1 MRKCLF
7 VFILFFSFQLNHS
20 QSYNTVTFNGNVN
33 AFNTDERKW
42 AGDDTRYY
50 ITYDENYIY
59 ALANR
64 YNSNNFGEY
73 DHFTIYFDTDPQSD
87 VTTSGNGSTSG
98 VNWDGYSPTLPIK
111 ADYRVAIRRNGSS
124 SWLHHYDGS
133 AWVDQSVDY
142 TEWIDENDLFI
153 RIPIADLGNPDAVY
167 FVAYMSYNGG
177 FFGTNN
183 AGYATTHSGSTIS
196 GYYGGIGLLSSGAT
210 MWSNANTPILG
221 SSTNPTVGGKYA
233 KVTLSSTNSTVDA
246 SGTAFE
252 IIEGGQLTIDKAS
265 SLTITGN
272 FKNYGSATM
281 ESDSN
286 EFSSLIITGG
296 SITGN
301 VTYNRWV
308 NGVSSAS
315 PSSSDPGWD
324 LLGSPM
330 TNGTL
335 TASNLA
341 TDGTNYA
348 IQPYDNSDNTWNA
361 TTDGGTFT
369 TTTGVGYSMAKTT
382 AGTVGFTGVPSHKTN
397 FNIALTE
404 NMSGGGSGD
413 RWNLIANPYPAYI
426 ALNNAAKNASSA
438 TGSLLWYNASSVDV
452 LGYTD
457 SEEGIWYW
465 DGDGYETAN
474 NGSTALWA
482 APGQAFFVSSPVG
495 GSTFS
500 FRSGGLTTQASIVS
514 GGGTGDDFISGD
526 IMEDNR
532 GELFVS
538 LNQNNIERKTQIYFL
553 EDVYDDL
560 DSGYDTRTFPMNDNT
575 TSVFTRLVEGDEGV
589 DLAIQSLA
597 YSEMWDKVIP
607 LGINALGGEE
617 MTIGISHRTTPADLN
632 IYLEDT
638 EEGTMTNLLDG
649 DYVLTPASDLRGV
662 GRFFIHMT
670 ADTMSSGEV
679 STSMLNAY
687 KEIDASYIT
696 IEGLATQS
704 NETKVSLYNIL
715 GREVLATTLNN
726 NMGTQTIS
734 TVGLSAGIYVIEL
747 ESGSDRLT
755 KKLLIQ

>member
-1 MRKCLF
+1 M
-7 VFILFFSFQLNHS
+7 
-20 QSYNTVTFNGNVN
+20 FND
-33 AFNTDERKW
+33 AERKW
-42 AGDDTRYY
+42 VGNGARYF

-59 ALANR
+59 AAANR
-64 YNSNNFGEY
+64 NSSAFGEY
-73 DHFTIYFDTDPQSD
+73 DHFNIYFDTDPQAD
-87 VTTSGNGSTSG
+87 VTTSGNGSTTG

-111 ADYRVAIRRNGSS
+111 ADYRVTIRRNNSE
-124 SWLHHYDGS
+124 SWLHYYNGS
-133 AWVDQSVDY
+133 SWVDQNVSY
-142 TEWIDENDLFI
+142 TEWVDGNNLFI

-177 FFGTNN
+177 FFGADNS
-183 AGYATTHSGSTIS
+183 GYATSISGSTIS

-210 MWSNANTPILG
+210 MWSNANTPIIG

-233 KVTLSSTNSTVDA
+233 KVALSSINSTVDA
-246 SGTAFE
+246 SSANFE

-265 SLTITGN
+265 SMTITGN

-286 EFSSLIITGG
+286 EFSSLIISGG
-296 SITGN
+296 SNTGSI
-301 VTYNRWV
+301 TYNRWI

-315 PSSSDPGWD
+315 PSSSDQGWD
-324 LLGSPM
+324 LVGSPM

-348 IQPYDNSDNTWNA
+348 IQPYDNTDNTWNA

-397 FNIALTE
+397 VNIALTE

-438 TGSLLWYNASSVDV
+438 TGSLLWYNANSVDV

-465 DGDGYETAN
+465 DGDSYETAN

-500 FRSGGLTTQASIVS
+500 FRSGGLTTQASIVN
-514 GGGTGDDFISGD
+514 GGSGTGDDFISGD
-526 IMEDNR
+526 MMEDNR

-538 LNQNNIERKTQIYFL
+538 LNQNNFERRTQVYFL
-553 EDVYDDL
+553 EDVYDNL
-560 DSGYDTRTFPMNDNT
+560 DSGYDTRTFPMNDNA

-607 LGINALGGEE
+607 LGINALGSEE
-617 MTIGISHRTTPADLN
+617 MTISISHRTTPADLN

-649 DYVLTPASDLRGV
+649 DYVLTPTSDLEGV

-670 ADTMSSGEV
+670 ADTMSNEDV

-715 GREVLATTLNN
+715 GREVLSTTLNN
-726 NMGTQTIS
+726 NMGTHTIS

>member
-1 MRKCLF
+1 MWKCLF
-7 VFILFFSFQLNHS
+7 VFVLFFSFQLNHS
-20 QSYNTVTFNGNVN
+20 QSYNTVTFNGDVSV
-33 AFNTDERKW
+33 FNDAERKW
-42 AGDDTRYY
+42 VGNGTRYF

-64 YNSNNFGEY
+64 NSSAFGTH

-98 VNWDGYSPTLPIK
+98 LNWDNNTPTLPIK
-111 ADYRVAIRRNGSS
+111 ADYRVAIRRNNSE

-133 AWVDQSVDY
+133 SWVDQSVDY
-142 TEWIDENDLFI
+142 TEWVNDNNLFI
-153 RIPIADLGNPDAVY
+153 RIPIADLGNPDAIY
-167 FVAYMSYNGG
+167 FVAYMSWGSGGSGG
-177 FFGTNN
+177 FFGADN
-183 AGYATTHSGSTIS
+183 AGYAISISGSTIL

-221 SSTNPTVGGKYA
+221 SSTDPTVGGKYA
-233 KVTLSSTNSTVDA
+233 KVALSSTNSNVDA
-246 SGTAFE
+246 SSANFE

-265 SLTITGN
+265 SMTITGGN

-286 EFSSLIITGG
+286 EFSSLIISGG
-296 SITGN
+296 SNTGSI
-301 VTYNRWV
+301 TYNRWI

-324 LLGSPM
+324 LVGSPM

-348 IQPYDNSDNTWNA
+348 IQPYDNTDNTWNA

-382 AGTVGFTGVPSHKTN
+382 AGTVGFTGVPNHKGE

-404 NMSGGGSGD
+404 NMSEGGSGD

-426 ALNNAAKNASSA
+426 ALNNAAKEASSA
-438 TGSLLWYNASSVDV
+438 TGSLLWYNAVSVDV

-465 DGDGYETAN
+465 DGDSYETAN

-500 FRSGGLTTQASIVS
+500 FRPGNLTTQASIVS
-514 GGGTGDDFISGD
+514 GGSGTGDDFISGD
-526 IMEDNR
+526 MMEDNR
-532 GELFVS
+532 GELFIS
-538 LNQNNIERKTQIYFL
+538 LNQNDFERRTQVYFL
-553 EDVYDDL
+553 EDAYDNL
-560 DSGYDTRTFPMNDNT
+560 DSGYDTRTFPMNDNA
-575 TSVFTRLVEGDEGV
+575 TSVFTRLVEGDQGV
-589 DLAIQSLA
+589 DLSIQSLA

-617 MTIGISHRTTPADLN
+617 MTISISHRTTPADLN

-649 DYVLTPASDLRGV
+649 DYVLTPASDLSGV

-670 ADTMSSGEV
+670 ADTMSNGEV

-704 NETKVSLYNIL
+704 NETKVSL
-715 GREVLATTLNN
+715 
-726 NMGTQTIS
+726 
-734 TVGLSAGIYVIEL
+734 
-747 ESGSDRLT
+747 
-755 KKLLIQ
+755 